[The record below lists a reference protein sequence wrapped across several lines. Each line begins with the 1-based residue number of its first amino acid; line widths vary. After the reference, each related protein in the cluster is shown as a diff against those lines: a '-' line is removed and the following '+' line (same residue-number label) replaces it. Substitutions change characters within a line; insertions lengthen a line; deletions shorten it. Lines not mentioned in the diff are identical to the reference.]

1 MPSPAVIHVAVQPV
15 SYTEYKRIGVR
26 AVQCRSATGS
36 AAVRAVLSIY
46 PSFCFVVCLY
56 FCWSVS
62 ISLIILVSV
71 LWKVGLIRVL
81 DIDLISY
88 CF

>member
-46 PSFCFVVCLY
+46 PSFCVVVCLFIY
-56 FCWSVS
+56 LCALTIPKAGQPQSALLPNTS
-62 ISLIILVSV
+62 Q
-71 LWKVGLIRVL
+71 RE
-81 DIDLISY
+81 
-88 CF
+88 